1 LPTTQHNLPDPLGI
15 RAATRMVLQRAR
27 WVQLDPAGIESIL
40 SVLPSPLPDLPD
52 WDHSLHWRGTPEQTA
67 NYVLLLDALNFCF
80 WGEPRWRI
88 RYRDQLYDGYW
99 ALAAALRR
107 ALERGQPL
115 YDAGY
120 LAQLTDDQIADLF
133 AGEGTIP
140 LLTCRIEHVREVA
153 RGLRTACDGQF
164 AHLVRRADGSAAT
177 LVRLVTEVLPLR
189 FATSRRTT
197 VSSCRS
203 TNVRNSSAPTS
214 PVPFTVA
221 NSVPST
227 TSMHS
232 PRSPI
237 TSCRR
242 YSASTVRSVTR
253 KPWHAAS
260 THARRSRPVLPR
272 KSRSGRRPSVRSTNS
287 SLACTPV
294 ANQRPPGRSTGPS
307 GNSASRCRPMHRRTT
322 VPGHAFTDAVS
333 RTGLLRGNRSAV
345 RNAPR
350 PRDRPTPRR

>member
-1 LPTTQHNLPDPLGI
+1 MPTTQHNLPDPLGI

-27 WVQLDPAGIESIL
+27 WVQLDPAGIERIL

-52 WDHSLHWRGTPEQTA
+52 WDHPLHWRGTPEQTA

-177 LVRLVTEVLPLR
+177 LVRLVTEVFPSFRDIASYDGLVVPFYKRAQLLCTDLAGAFHGRELGSFHDLDALTAFADYKLPQVLR
-189 FATSRRTT
+189 FYGALRYEETLARRIDAREEIPAGSPEEVEIRAAT
-197 VSSCRS
+197 VCA
-203 TNVRNSSAPTS
+203 VDEL
-214 PVPFTVA
+214 VA
-221 NSVPST
+221 
-227 TSMHS
+227 
-232 PRSPI
+232 RL
-237 TSCRR
+237 
-242 YSASTVRSVTR
+242 
-253 KPWHAAS
+253 
-260 THARRSRPVLPR
+260 HARGQPAAAWQVDWALWQLGQSLP
-272 KSRSGRRPSVRSTNS
+272 PD
-287 SLACTPV
+287 A
-294 ANQRPPGRSTGPS
+294 PPY
-307 GNSASRCRPMHRRTT
+307 HRTRTR
-322 VPGHAFTDAVS
+322 FY
-333 RTGLLRGNRSAV
+333 
-345 RNAPR
+345 
-350 PRDRPTPRR
+350 